1 MLSFSVSVSLQMM
14 SPHSGDILSRVIL
27 QSDTFLSVS
36 YHPLTADQAGR
47 MAGRLQAQL
56 GCSEDMDLVTCL
68 ADKDTE
74 DVMSSALNVSIET
87 YTYGWEAFYMR
98 QHL

>member
-1 MLSFSVSVSLQMM
+1 MM
-14 SPHSGDILSRVIL
+14 SPFSRDLLHRVIL

-36 YHPLTADQAGR
+36 YHPVTADQASR
-47 MAGRLQAQL
+47 MAGRLQTQL